1 VRSVVDNEAY
11 ALTTTYSNGVV
22 AILPARPPSAP
33 SAPVGLAAEAV
44 STNEISLTWTNI
56 ASNADGYRVYRK
68 CGTVAWSAIRDL
80 GTNAESY
87 ADVGLASDTE
97 YAYRVEVFN
106 AGGSAWSD
114 VVTGRTWSVIEN
126 WRIARMGAPENAGD
140 TADDADADGDRIPN
154 LVEYAL
160 GLDPMETNDVGGIM
174 NVRVREP
181 ITIAGEGYGTL
192 TYDLYPDAADDVEI
206 VVEISTGLIQ
216 TDAWPR
222 EMIPVREETIGDV
235 VRVWLRSPTPLNAQ
249 QAEFYRLRV
258 VRP

>member
-1 VRSVVDNEAY
+1 VEAF
-11 ALTTTYSNGVV
+11 S
-22 AILPARPPSAP
+22 
-33 SAPVGLAAEAV
+33 
-44 STNEISLTWTNI
+44 
-56 ASNADGYRVYRK
+56 
-68 CGTVAWSAIRDL
+68 
-80 GTNAESY
+80 
-87 ADVGLASDTE
+87 
-97 YAYRVEVFN
+97 
-106 AGGSAWSD
+106 AGGSAWSQ
-114 VVTGRTWSVIEN
+114 VVTGRTWSAVEQ
-126 WRIARMGAPENAGD
+126 WRMERMGAREATGD
-140 TADDADADGDRIPN
+140 SADDGDPDEDRIPN

>member
-1 VRSVVDNEAY
+1 
-11 ALTTTYSNGVV
+11 
-22 AILPARPPSAP
+22 
-33 SAPVGLAAEAV
+33 
-44 STNEISLTWTNI
+44 
-56 ASNADGYRVYRK
+56 
-68 CGTVAWSAIRDL
+68 
-80 GTNAESY
+80 
-87 ADVGLASDTE
+87 
-97 YAYRVEVFN
+97 
-106 AGGSAWSD
+106 
-114 VVTGRTWSVIEN
+114 
-126 WRIARMGAPENAGD
+126 
-140 TADDADADGDRIPN
+140 
-154 LVEYAL
+154 VEYAL